1 MKEYT
6 HQTIPDPNGSTNH
19 VLGVLVITG
28 IITLSLLA
36 FSAVALL
43 VYWLIW

>member
-1 MKEYT
+1 MNEYT

-19 VLGVLVITG
+19 VLGVLVLTV
-28 IITLSLLA
+28 IITLSLLV

-43 VYWLIW
+43 VYWLMW